1 MEQVQSAFA
10 GCKDSFAFDSRD
22 GDREHPSIN
31 GRKETTINAANNGQ
45 MKGSAFICR
54 RSDRKV
60 TVELF

>member
-10 GCKDSFAFDSRD
+10 GGEDSLSFDSRD
-22 GDREHPSIN
+22 GDREHPSIS

-45 MKGSAFICR
+45 MKGAAFICR
-54 RSDRKV
+54 RSDRQG